1 MTTIDD
7 SGPSLGDDRERFRD
21 IDEAEVAVFSAE
33 SGQQTIVSSAQDA
46 WKYRSFIAYLTKRD
60 LRTTYLR
67 SYLGWVWSLINPI
80 AEIAIYSLVFGVILA
95 VNRSLPLAPDGFESF
110 PHYLISGMVIWNFYR
125 ATSSKVLNSFTSTVK
140 LRRKLYFPP
149 VAPAISQT
157 LTVLIQNS
165 LEIGALILF
174 YLAWG
179 HVSVKMVVLFPL
191 AMMASL
197 AGLGVG
203 LLLSVA
209 NSRYRDVGYLY
220 SIFLRLFFYLIPIIW
235 SIEFAEERIGVDW
248 LLPIVRW
255 NPFAKMIEISR
266 DGTYLH
272 EWAPLADW
280 LWVGGW
286 SIGLLLLGW
295 TVFARSSADVA
306 EGST

>member
-1 MTTIDD
+1 MTT
-7 SGPSLGDDRERFRD
+7 SGAFDAAEVTVFTAGDDRQS
-21 IDEAEVAVFSAE
+21 VA
-33 SGQQTIVSSAQDA
+33 SSAREA

-67 SYLGWVWSLINPI
+67 SYLGWVWSLLNPI

-95 VNRSLPLAPDGFESF
+95 VNRSLPDAPGGFESF

-125 ATSSKVLNSFTSTVK
+125 ASSSKVLNSFTSTVK

-149 VAPAISQT
+149 VAPAIAQA
-157 LTVLIQNS
+157 LTVIVQNS

-174 YLAWG
+174 YVAWG
-179 HVSVKMVVLFPL
+179 HTSFKMIVLVPT
-191 AMMASL
+191 AMFATM

-235 SIEFAEERIGVDW
+235 SIDLVEQRIGLSW
-248 LLPIVRW
+248 LVPLVRW
-255 NPFAKMIEISR
+255 NPFAKMIEVSR

-272 EWAPLADW
+272 EWPPLTDW
-280 LWVGGW
+280 LWIGGW
-286 SIGLLLLGW
+286 SVGLLLLGW
-295 TVFARSSADVA
+295 SVFARSSADVA
-306 EGST
+306 EGV

>member
-1 MTTIDD
+1 MTTVDEPIPSGGEPPSFVDD
-7 SGPSLGDDRERFRD
+7 ELEL
-21 IDEAEVAVFSAE
+21 AVFSADNTR
-33 SGQQTIVSSAQDA
+33 QTLRASVQDV
-46 WKYRSFIAYLTKRD
+46 WKFRSFISYMTKRD

-95 VNRSLPLAPDGFESF
+95 VNRRLPDAPGGFESF

-149 VAPAISQT
+149 VAPAISQA
-157 LTVLIQNS
+157 LTVLVQNS
-165 LEIGALILF
+165 LEIGALVLF
-174 YLAWG
+174 YLFWG
-179 HVSVKMVVLFPL
+179 HVSIKMLVLVPVALL
-191 AMMASL
+191 ATA

-235 SIEFAEERIGVDW
+235 SIEFVEDRIGLEW
-248 LLPIVRW
+248 LVPIVRW
-255 NPFAKMIEISR
+255 NPFAKMIEVSR
-266 DGTYLH
+266 AGTYVH
-272 EWAPLADW
+272 EWPPLVDW
-280 LWVGGW
+280 AWIGGW